1 VLAAVDGHGHQPEAA
16 EAPAGGVRGHAT
28 DHEVLGMTLHVRPD
42 ATATHQRRARPAD
55 EDVGW

>member
-28 DHEVLGMTLHVRPD
+28 DHEGHPLHAVHSGQRGARHD
-42 ATATHQRRARPAD
+42 ATCAA
-55 EDVGW
+55 